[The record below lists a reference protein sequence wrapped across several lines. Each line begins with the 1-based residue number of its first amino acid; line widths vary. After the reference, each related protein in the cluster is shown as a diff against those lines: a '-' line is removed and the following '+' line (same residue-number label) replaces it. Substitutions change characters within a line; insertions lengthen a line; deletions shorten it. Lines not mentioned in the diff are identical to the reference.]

1 MISSS
6 IKKLQFRPGASLDA
20 HCRIGAFCTSPK
32 VSCKKLKYFF
42 KNLCMAYY
50 SYPLTISLFKYFQ
63 RLLQMN
69 TVNLA
74 KINDKIN
81 KKMIK
86 QKQVLE
92 ERKDIRD
99 KINKLHPISA
109 ADEAAYQASVA
120 AFNIA
125 KARMEAAE
133 QKKLQSSEMISN
145 YRVEVEFMD
154 YDLDKISCDM
164 YDLQLHKE
172 TVELKQKI
180 NASRK
185 KEKKVDKKHKNN
197 EDSEKLVTKIKLMP
211 VEVMRLIIG
220 YLSYDA
226 RVSIIKD
233 RFTSVMDKCKG
244 LKPSPLF
251 IAFLDYAS
259 TSPEFLPLLN
269 RTEARQQINS
279 LTPPPVNSWDYEY
292 QGKYTYYKYSY
303 KTRKSSTELIKN
315 RITWIAELAQARN
328 PKFAYK
334 IMKTVIV
341 LGDLNRYKVSSTI
354 SPKRVLTIE
363 DLPPS
368 YR

>member
-1 MISSS
+1 
-6 IKKLQFRPGASLDA
+6 
-20 HCRIGAFCTSPK
+20 
-32 VSCKKLKYFF
+32 
-42 KNLCMAYY
+42 
-50 SYPLTISLFKYFQ
+50 
-63 RLLQMN
+63 MN
-69 TVNLA
+69 TANLA
-74 KINDKIN
+74 KINDEIS
-81 KKMIK
+81 KKMT
-86 QKQVLE
+86 QQNQVLE
-92 ERKDIRD
+92 QKKDLLD
-99 KINKLHPISA
+99 KINKLRPISA
-109 ADEAAYQASVA
+109 ADEAAYQASVV

-133 QKKLQSSEMISN
+133 QKKLQSSKMITDYSVSVVYKDSN
-145 YRVEVEFMD
+145 
-154 YDLDKISCDM
+154 ISDISRDIH
-164 YDLQLHKE
+164 DLQLHKE
-172 TVELKQKI
+172 TIELKQKI

-185 KEKKVDKKHKNN
+185 KEKKVDKKHQNN
-197 EDSEKLVTKIKLMP
+197 EDLEKLLTKIKRMP

-259 TSPEFLPLLN
+259 TSPEFLSLLD
-269 RTEARQQINS
+269 RREARQQINS

-303 KTRKSSTELIKN
+303 KTRKSPTELIKN
-315 RITWIAELAQARN
+315 RITWIAELAQTRN

-354 SPKRVLTIE
+354 SPKRVLTIQ
-363 DLPPS
+363 DLPRK

>member
-1 MISSS
+1 
-6 IKKLQFRPGASLDA
+6 
-20 HCRIGAFCTSPK
+20 
-32 VSCKKLKYFF
+32 
-42 KNLCMAYY
+42 
-50 SYPLTISLFKYFQ
+50 
-63 RLLQMN
+63 MN

-81 KKMIK
+81 KKIIK
-86 QKQVLE
+86 KNQALE
-92 ERKDIRD
+92 ERKDLLD
-99 KINKLHPISA
+99 KIKKLRPILA
-109 ADEAAYQASVA
+109 ADEDAYQASVV

-125 KARMEAAE
+125 KAKMEAAE
-133 QKKLQSSEMISN
+133 QKKIQTRNMITDDLVG
-145 YRVEVEFMD
+145 VELMD
-154 YDLDKISCDM
+154 FTLDNISTDM
-164 YDLQLHKE
+164 HDLQLHKE

-185 KEKKVDKKHKNN
+185 KEKKVDKKHQNN
-197 EDSEKLVTKIKLMP
+197 EHSEKLVTKIKKMP

-233 RFTSVMDKCKG
+233 RFTSVMDICKG

-259 TSPEFLPLLN
+259 TSPEFLSLLD
-269 RTEARQQINS
+269 RREARQQIQS
-279 LTPPPVNSWDYEY
+279 LTPPPVNSGDYEY

-303 KTRKSSTELIKN
+303 KTRKSPVELIKN

-328 PKFAYK
+328 PEFAYK

-354 SPKRVLTIE
+354 SPKRVLTVE

>member
-1 MISSS
+1 
-6 IKKLQFRPGASLDA
+6 
-20 HCRIGAFCTSPK
+20 
-32 VSCKKLKYFF
+32 
-42 KNLCMAYY
+42 
-50 SYPLTISLFKYFQ
+50 
-63 RLLQMN
+63 MN

-74 KINDKIN
+74 KINDEIS
-81 KKMIK
+81 KKMTQQNQVIE
-86 QKQVLE
+86 QK
-92 ERKDIRD
+92 KDLLD
-99 KINKLHPISA
+99 KINKLRPISA
-109 ADEAAYQASVA
+109 ADEAAYQASVV

-133 QKKLQSSEMISN
+133 QKKLQSSKMITTYS
-145 YRVEVEFMD
+145 VSVEFRG
-154 YDLDKISCDM
+154 YDLTNISCDIH
-164 YDLQLHKE
+164 DLQLHKE

-185 KEKKVDKKHKNN
+185 KEKKVDKKHQNN
-197 EDSEKLVTKIKLMP
+197 EDSEKLETKIKRMP
-211 VEVMRLIIG
+211 VEVIRLIRG
-220 YLSYDA
+220 YLSYDV
-226 RVSIIKD
+226 RVSINKD

-244 LKPSPLF
+244 LNPSPLF

-259 TSPEFLPLLN
+259 TSPEFLSLLD
-269 RTEARQQINS
+269 RREARQQINS

-292 QGKYTYYKYSY
+292 QGKYTYYEYSY

-334 IMKTVIV
+334 IMKTVIL

-363 DLPPS
+363 DLPPI

>member
-1 MISSS
+1 
-6 IKKLQFRPGASLDA
+6 
-20 HCRIGAFCTSPK
+20 
-32 VSCKKLKYFF
+32 
-42 KNLCMAYY
+42 MAYY
-50 SYPLTISLFKYFQ
+50 SYPLTISLFKYFR

-74 KINDKIN
+74 TINDEIS
-81 KKMIK
+81 KKMTQQNQLLE
-86 QKQVLE
+86 QK
-92 ERKDIRD
+92 KDLLD
-99 KINKLHPISA
+99 KIDKLRPISA
-109 ADEAAYQASVA
+109 ADEAAYQASVV

-133 QKKLQSSEMISN
+133 QKKLQSSNMITADWSSA
-145 YRVEVEFMD
+145 VHKGFASSD
-154 YDLDKISCDM
+154 ISLDI

-172 TVELKQKI
+172 TIELKQKI

-197 EDSEKLVTKIKLMP
+197 EDSEKLLTKIKRMP

-220 YLSYDA
+220 YLSYHA

-259 TSPEFLPLLN
+259 TSPEFLSLLD
-269 RTEARQQINS
+269 RREARQQIDS
-279 LTPPPVNSWDYEY
+279 LTPPPVNSWYREY
-292 QGKYTYYKYSY
+292 QGKYTCYEYSY
-303 KTRKSSTELIKN
+303 HTRKSSTELIKN

-354 SPKRVLTIE
+354 SPKRVLTIQ
-363 DLPPS
+363 DLPRK